1 MNTLRIFILGSLA
14 FTLASCTG
22 VSAPPGIDE
31 FPDQEISFRVA
42 GNNDSVLRSLQD
54 YLANRGLPSSVT
66 QRTPKIFVITAYIDE
81 PSLEQDR
88 RIRRTAFRFGLSS
101 DSGSLE
107 SACTSVSAVWLTKSR
122 GKREELWSVQ
132 DQDVTYASSAWPD
145 IRELFKRRV
154 CK

>member
-1 MNTLRIFILGSLA
+1 MNSMRIFIVGLLA
-14 FTLASCTG
+14 FILASCAG

-42 GNNDSVLRSLQD
+42 GNNDAVLRDLQD

-66 QRTPKIFVITAYIDE
+66 LRTPKIFIITTYIEE
-81 PSLEQDR
+81 PGLEQDR
-88 RIRRTAFRFGLSS
+88 RTRRTAFRFGLSS
-101 DSGSLE
+101 ASGSLE
-107 SACTSVSAVWLTKSR
+107 PACTSVSTVSLTKSR

-132 DQDVTYASSAWPD
+132 DQDVTYVSSAWPD
-145 IRELFKRRV
+145 IRELFKGKA